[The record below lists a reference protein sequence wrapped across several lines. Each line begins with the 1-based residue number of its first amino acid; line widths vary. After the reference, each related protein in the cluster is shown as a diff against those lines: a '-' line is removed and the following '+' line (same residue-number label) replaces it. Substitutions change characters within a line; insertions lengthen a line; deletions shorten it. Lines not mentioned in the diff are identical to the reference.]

1 MLSPAKSKRLLV
13 VTDLDGTLL
22 DEQTYSYELCLPA
35 LRRLRASEI
44 PIVMC
49 STKTS
54 AEMLSLWRD
63 LDLGAPFI
71 CESGGAIYFPRS
83 YLRVPLPGLKTEEDF
98 EVLELGGDIIH
109 LRRALADTARDC
121 NVVVQS
127 FGEMKIDEIAE
138 LTGLGLEQ
146 ARLASQRRYDEPF
159 RVIYGEVEE
168 IIVRLRVK
176 KLTVTQ
182 GGSLYHLTAGHTK
195 GDAVARLLELHRRQ
209 YGETIAIG
217 LGNAANDWPMLRQV
231 EWPVLVKNPDGTWD
245 ATVVERMPNIH
256 RTNGIGPQGWSEA
269 IERILDETA
278 PST

>member
-1 MLSPAKSKRLLV
+1 MLRLSKSHKLLV

-35 LRRLRASEI
+35 LRRLRAGGI
-44 PIVMC
+44 PMVMC

-54 AEMLSLWRD
+54 AEMLSLWRGLG
-63 LDLGAPFI
+63 LDAPFI
-71 CESGGAIYFPRS
+71 CENGGAIYFPRG
-83 YLRVPLPGLKTEEDF
+83 YLRGSLPGLKTEEDF

-109 LRRALADTARDC
+109 LRLALADAARDC

-127 FGEMKIDEIAE
+127 FGQMTIGEIAE
-138 LTGLGLEQ
+138 VTGLGLEQ

-159 RVIYGEVEE
+159 RVIYGEVEKM
-168 IIVRLRVK
+168 IAWLRVK
-176 KLTVTQ
+176 KLIVTQ
-182 GGSLYHLTAGHTK
+182 GGCLYHLTAGHTK
-195 GDAVARLLELHRRQ
+195 GDAVARTLELHRRQ
-209 YGETIAIG
+209 YGETVAIG
-217 LGNAANDWPMLRQV
+217 LGNAANDWPLLRQV

-245 ATVVERMPNIH
+245 ATVVERVPNVL